1 MASSCYRFVINR
13 TIGKTPMLITF
24 HSKAAADVMMYKE
37 HARRILDLL
46 KKDSDQGIIT
56 SAEAPKAVEILE
68 KEIAESRMHPTSE
81 QVKRDI
87 DAHHGDQ
94 GDDADHE
101 EMELVSFATRAYPLL
116 DMLREARKGGYDVV
130 WGV

>member
-1 MASSCYRFVINR
+1 
-13 TIGKTPMLITF
+13 MLITF

-37 HARRILDLL
+37 HAKRILDLL
-46 KKDSDQGIIT
+46 QKDSDQGIIT

-68 KEIAESRMHPTSE
+68 KEIAESRLHPTSE
-81 QVKRDI
+81 QVKRDV
-87 DAHHGDQ
+87 DAHHGEL
-94 GDDADHE
+94 GDDTDHE
-101 EMELVSFATRAYPLL
+101 EMEVVSFSTRAYPLL

>member
-1 MASSCYRFVINR
+1 
-13 TIGKTPMLITF
+13 MLITF

-46 KKDSDQGIIT
+46 EKDSDQGIIT

>member
-1 MASSCYRFVINR
+1 
-13 TIGKTPMLITF
+13 MLITF

-37 HARRILDLL
+37 HAKRILDLL
-46 KKDSDQGIIT
+46 QKDSDQGIIT
-56 SAEAPKAVEILE
+56 AAEAPKAVDILE
-68 KEIAESRMHPTSE
+68 KEIAESRLHPTSE

-87 DAHHGDQ
+87 EAHHGEQ
-94 GDDADHE
+94 GDDTDHE
-101 EMELVSFATRAYPLL
+101 QMEIVTFATRAYPLL

>member
-1 MASSCYRFVINR
+1 
-13 TIGKTPMLITF
+13 MLITF

-37 HARRILDLL
+37 HAKRILDLL
-46 KKDSDQGIIT
+46 NKDADQGIIT

-68 KEIAESRMHPTSE
+68 SEIAESRLHPTSE
-81 QVKRDI
+81 AVKRDI
-87 DAHHGDQ
+87 DAHHNDQ
-94 GDDADHE
+94 GDDSDHE
-101 EMELVSFATRAYPLL
+101 QMEVVSFSSRAYPLL